1 MIRTLTVDYNSSD
14 DNMNDQGDEGD
25 VDSVEELTT
34 FIQDKTGLFDY
45 NDPAHGMSWMSGV
58 RECCVIHV
66 ALDLLVSILL
76 LELEIRQW

>member
-25 VDSVEELTT
+25 VDSIEELTT

-45 NDPAHGMSWMSGV
+45 NDPAHGMS
-58 RECCVIHV
+58 
-66 ALDLLVSILL
+66 
-76 LELEIRQW
+76 